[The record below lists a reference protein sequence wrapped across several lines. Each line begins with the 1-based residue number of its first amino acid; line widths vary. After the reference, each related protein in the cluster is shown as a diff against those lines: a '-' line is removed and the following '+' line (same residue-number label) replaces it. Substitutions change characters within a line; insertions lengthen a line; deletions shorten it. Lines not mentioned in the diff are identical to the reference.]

1 MKELEEIMAN
11 KLKIF
16 EKLGIIEKRELVDE
30 TVKVDA
36 DISIENEMQD
46 EYANVEAN
54 NIEVNKAF
62 DEEIE
67 IEKLQTPILNSNP
80 IIQAALTENTL
91 KNLETLDLFN
101 VNQSEP
107 QSLRSNMNNPSISAV
122 KDSGLIEDVEKK
134 LDAMIESYERNKLL
148 SIEDIYRKSS
158 LILDVRSTVFMV
170 DVYSK
175 ALPENLPIDVKRD
188 SVLNIMKASEIRIDD
203 LLSDAYKRIDA
214 LNNVLESVVQSTD
227 ELKSKNTATIK
238 DLEKRIEELK
248 RNMLER
254 EKFQETQ
261 NTMIEYEIQRIINIV
276 DFVKPK

>member
-107 QSLRSNMNNPSISAV
+107 QSLRSNMNNQIGRAHV
-122 KDSGLIEDVEKK
+122 
-134 LDAMIESYERNKLL
+134 
-148 SIEDIYRKSS
+148 
-158 LILDVRSTVFMV
+158 
-170 DVYSK
+170 
-175 ALPENLPIDVKRD
+175 
-188 SVLNIMKASEIRIDD
+188 
-203 LLSDAYKRIDA
+203 
-214 LNNVLESVVQSTD
+214 
-227 ELKSKNTATIK
+227 
-238 DLEKRIEELK
+238 
-248 RNMLER
+248 
-254 EKFQETQ
+254 
-261 NTMIEYEIQRIINIV
+261 
-276 DFVKPK
+276 